1 MNDEPQHFE
10 GFDAYRRPDG
20 SQRPDASRG
29 LDDAGTD
36 IAFGGRR
43 PRSRRTTAPRWP
55 LARRRLTIG
64 AVALLVIAIAVVVE
78 RRAGNDASPP
88 TSVPATVA
96 FDGPATSAT
105 RSTVAIANPG
115 LDEST
120 APVSS
125 GPRQTPL
132 LANTSGWGLFIS
144 QYDTDGRTATVGRI
158 DLATGAVTPV
168 GRTFTNGVSVLIGSG
183 DVATALSSADLGG
196 ATQAAPGPD
205 GAVWVIDDSTPGAS
219 SPPTMRL
226 LRPHTSVAPEV
237 LATVDMSAS
246 GIGYLAGS
254 TAEGAPVYSGPDG
267 TLFAFDA
274 TTNTSERVAS
284 GSVMSYQ
291 RGNYSTIDCDEIG
304 HCTVS
309 IHGPT
314 DTLTLDYFQGMRVSI
329 APDGTHALVGDIGGN
344 PNQLNVVDLHTGA
357 SRSDITL
364 SGIDVT
370 HSFSAAWTPDSSTVV
385 FLGNRSLLV
394 VPVLAR
400 QLGSPITLP
409 DDFLDYD
416 SLLGIA

>member
-1 MNDEPQHFE
+1 MKDAQQHSE
-10 GFDAYRRPDG
+10 GFDEYQRPDG
-20 SQRPDASRG
+20 SQRPDESRG
-29 LDDAGTD
+29 FDDAGTD

-43 PRSRRTTAPRWP
+43 QRSTRTTAPQWP

-64 AVALLVIAIAVVVE
+64 AVAVLVIVIAIAIE

-88 TSVPATVA
+88 TSVPTTLPLV
-96 FDGPATSAT
+96 GPATSAT
-105 RSTVAIANPG
+105 RSTEPVAAPG
-115 LDEST
+115 LGEST

-132 LANTSGWGLFIS
+132 LANTHGWGLFIS
-144 QYDTDGRTATVGRI
+144 QYDIDGRTATVGRI
-158 DLATGAVTPV
+158 DLATGAVAAV
-168 GRTFTNGVSVLIGSG
+168 GRTFTNGLSVLIGSG

-205 GAVWVIDDSTPGAS
+205 GALWVIDASASGDS

-226 LRPHTSVAPEV
+226 VRPHTSVAPDV
-237 LATVDMSAS
+237 LATVDMSTS

-254 TAEGAPVYSGPDG
+254 TAEGAPVYPGPDG
-267 TLFAFDA
+267 TLFAFDVA
-274 TTNTSERVAS
+274 TNSSRRVAS
-284 GSVMSYQ
+284 GSVMSYE

-309 IHGPT
+309 IHGSS

-344 PNQLNVVDLHTGA
+344 PNLLNVVDLHTGA

-370 HSFSAAWTPDSSTVV
+370 QSFSAAWTPDSSTVV

-394 VPVLAR
+394 VPVSAR
-400 QLGSPITLP
+400 QLGNPITLP
-409 DDFLDYD
+409 DDFLHDN